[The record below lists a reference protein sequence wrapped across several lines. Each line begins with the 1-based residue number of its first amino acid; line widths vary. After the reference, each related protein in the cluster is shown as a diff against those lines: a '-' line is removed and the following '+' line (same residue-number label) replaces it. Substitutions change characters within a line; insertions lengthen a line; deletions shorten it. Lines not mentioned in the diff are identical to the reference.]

1 MYCEQYSYFLI
12 FLISLVLR
20 FLVMGNF
27 SNNADNRLSSLI
39 KKTFFH
45 YDVDDNDDYYC
56 EFFVKNSMGGVV

>member
-1 MYCEQYSYFLI
+1 MYCEQYSYFPI
-12 FLISLVLR
+12 FFISLVLR

-45 YDVDDNDDYYC
+45 YDVDANDDYYC
-56 EFFVKNSMGGVV
+56 